1 MKTQKNTERGA
12 NWTLVWAEEFDG
24 PEIDASVWTFEKGF
38 VRNHEAQYYTDRPEN
53 ARIED
58 GRLVIVARKEPW
70 PNSAFD
76 PAASGDWRKTAK
88 EAGYTSASLHSRG
101 KFDFCYG
108 RLEVRAKV
116 PESRGTWPA
125 IWTCGR
131 DFPWPRCGE
140 IDVMETVGFEPGTV
154 FATTH
159 WADPAT
165 GGHASHGG
173 RIGGVSPSDGFH
185 LYGIEWDENAIIY
198 TFDGRPYNVQP
209 VADLTDAAGFN
220 PFRQPHYLRL
230 NLAIGGDWGGKKGID
245 DAPFPIRYEIDFVR
259 LYKRVP

>member
-1 MKTQKNTERGA
+1 METENTAERGA
-12 NWTLVWAEEFDG
+12 DWTLVWADEFDG

-70 PNSAFD
+70 PNAAFD
-76 PAASGDWRKTAK
+76 P
-88 EAGYTSASLHSRG
+88 
-101 KFDFCYG
+101 
-108 RLEVRAKV
+108 
-116 PESRGTWPA
+116 
-125 IWTCGR
+125 
-131 DFPWPRCGE
+131 
-140 IDVMETVGFEPGTV
+140 
-154 FATTH
+154 
-159 WADPAT
+159 ADPAT
-165 GGHASHGG
+165 GKHASKGD

-185 LYGIEWDENAIIY
+185 LYGIEWDENAIVY

-209 VADLTDAAGFN
+209 VADLTDASGFN

-230 NLAIGGDWGGKKGID
+230 NLAIGGDWGGMKGID

-259 LYKRVP
+259 LYKRAGQS